1 NFVAGGLLPSSPSS
15 GKPSPFTKSPKN
27 QPWLRIFW
35 LPAAT
40 AAASK
45 AVAVAAIMGEKGGAT
60 WGLWRTMAVR
70 WCGLGGE
77 VLRRCSRGG
86 RGCSA
91 HEPRDGESVNALAVV
106 AASQRW

>member
-1 NFVAGGLLPSSPSS
+1 MAPDLLAARGNSDGIEGRGRGRHHGG
-15 GKPSPFTKSPKN
+15 
-27 QPWLRIFW
+27 
-35 LPAAT
+35 
-40 AAASK
+40 
-45 AVAVAAIMGEKGGAT
+45 EGGAT
-60 WGLWRTMAVR
+60 WGLWRTMVVR